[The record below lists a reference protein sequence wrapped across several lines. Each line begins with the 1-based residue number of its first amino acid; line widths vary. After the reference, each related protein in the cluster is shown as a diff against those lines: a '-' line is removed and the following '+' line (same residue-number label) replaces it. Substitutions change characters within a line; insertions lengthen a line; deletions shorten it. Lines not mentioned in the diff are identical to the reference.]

1 MRNLALT
8 LAGGLAAAALANN
21 PAQAQQAIPDT
32 IVTATRVPTP
42 AERVPAA
49 ITVITRQDIEERGY
63 QSLAEALTAVPGI
76 NLVGQGGLGGQTSA
90 FTRGTNSSHTLVL
103 LDGVPINDAS
113 TPAGA
118 FNFGQDL
125 LGNLDR
131 IEVVRG
137 PAASLYG
144 SAALGGVINLVTRQ
158 APQGKVFAPF
168 GEIAGGSNSTVR
180 GNLGATGR
188 VEAFDYLFSGQSLST
203 RGSNAL
209 APRLQTTNGER
220 DGFRGQSTMARL
232 GWTPVEGTRLEGIVQ
247 WRQNN
252 FGLDGTNNA
261 FRQADDSNYS
271 GEDRRWFGQV
281 RGETRL

>member
-1 MRNLALT
+1 MRHLSLFLAS
-8 LAGGLAAAALANN
+8 GLAALAS
-21 PAQAQQAIPDT
+21 QSHAQQAIPDT
-32 IVTATRVPTP
+32 IVTATRIPTP

-144 SAALGGVINLVTRQ
+144 SAALGGAINLVTRQ
-158 APQGKVFAPF
+158 APQGGPGARSSPLRRGRRRQQFHHPRQPRRHRP
-168 GEIAGGSNSTVR
+168 GGGLRLPRLRPV
-180 GNLGATGR
+180 
-188 VEAFDYLFSGQSLST
+188 
-203 RGSNAL
+203 AL
-209 APRLQTTNGER
+209 DPRLQCPGAAAADHQR
-220 DGFRGQSTMARL
+220 RARRLPRPVHHGPARLDPGRGQPAGGHRPVAAEQFRPGRQQQRL
-232 GWTPVEGTRLEGIVQ
+232 PPGR
-247 WRQNN
+247 
-252 FGLDGTNNA
+252 
-261 FRQADDSNYS
+261 
-271 GEDRRWFGQV
+271 
-281 RGETRL
+281 